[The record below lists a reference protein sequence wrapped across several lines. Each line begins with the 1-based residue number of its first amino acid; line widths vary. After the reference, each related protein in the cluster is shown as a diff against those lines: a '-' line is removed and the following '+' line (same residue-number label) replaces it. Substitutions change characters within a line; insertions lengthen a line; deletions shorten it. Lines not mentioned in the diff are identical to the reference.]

1 MFIFMRLLESVKL
14 FLTHPLNKYDK
25 SKVNLLKTIL
35 PAFIILN
42 HISNR
47 GFNDCGLHFF
57 GSYGYVVMYLF
68 FAMSGYGLVISYIKN
83 EKYIN
88 DFLKKSLSKLFVPYL
103 ITLVLF
109 VIYRFVEGIDQI
121 EYFREKGLMM
131 LVPTSWYIYVLSLFY
146 IFYFLVFRYVKS
158 SLAVKVVLVC
168 ALVIGY
174 RIAAPYLGVEAWRY
188 ERCPAFCLGMMFAL
202 LDKYF
207 RTKLMRWHFLVGIGV
222 LLCLPKNNVMSPF
235 IYPAIVFMIMYV
247 IGSFKEI
254 RLVSFMSSI
263 SLEMFIVQS
272 LLMDIVIKDMH
283 ITSTIPVVVL
293 VLVLDIILAYMVNKL
308 VNRISLF
315 KK

>member
-1 MFIFMRLLESVKL
+1 M
-14 FLTHPLNKYDK
+14 
-25 SKVNLLKTIL
+25 
-35 PAFIILN
+35 
-42 HISNR
+42 
-47 GFNDCGLHFF
+47 
-57 GSYGYVVMYLF
+57 
-68 FAMSGYGLVISYIKN
+68 VISYIKN

-88 DFLKKSLSKLFVPYL
+88 DFFKKSLSKLFVPYL
-103 ITLVLF
+103 ITLALF

-174 RIAAPYLGVEAWRY
+174 RIAAPYLGVEVWSY

-202 LDKYF
+202 LDNFF